1 MDLLKLERA
10 HSQLATLM
18 ESRCL
23 LHTEVFPALLD
34 SITELSTAST
44 SHIVRQLHSI
54 AELTLHNS
62 QVIWQAEDSC
72 AFVSRL
78 IELYLS
84 NYEELGNILD
94 FLRSLVSR
102 CGVRKELVAAVYRS
116 VRDNGAPLLVA
127 FKVLK
132 TLLNHPGAND
142 PLNYFYFSGV
152 TQGLKVMRPAVYP
165 FAKAY
170 SGCFWLRL
178 EEVGSSTIAKLFV
191 LHCDDQGGIEAYFV
205 GPRLYFRA
213 LAAEYRDP
221 SVGSNGIFI
230 HSFRP
235 CEWTYFAF
243 EHERSRI
250 GRHTLRAVVDGAEVI
265 SATMDFP
272 PLKSKTPAMTH
283 ATLCEG
289 LTGQLAC
296 CMFFKDAVGINKLK
310 SLYVNYTSYGPQ
322 AHDSIRS
329 LSLVFDK
336 SLTNN
341 IVLFL
346 HPLRTSEEVAYE
358 GVSGLDAAITHGAG
372 VKLTKSCKT
381 AFLGG
386 IIGLL
391 PLLEGIL
398 SQSEN
403 QGGLLHEWIG
413 LLFICLRDNPEN
425 QLEACRVKF
434 FKAVA
439 DIWTR
444 FDSADF
450 TEATVGQLEAIV
462 YNVLPSLREQLTVY
476 LLWSLD
482 VWHNTKAEHSVLVLI
497 KALYAA
503 TPKTCAQL
511 FGTER
516 VLNVL
521 LGVYDSLELTCC
533 AKHGGQG
540 SLDLVSEA
548 FTSIIQSAIR
558 VQPQDLKFLVNALF
572 VRTSPC
578 VQGTMLRVL
587 LNLFKASGEQA
598 PVVFYRCFVE
608 CKGVEMLL
616 YVVFSSRNEQKA
628 LCLQG
633 IDALVRISPKALGI
647 FSRKD
652 LMTYLAAVVSPPPG
666 RFDEARSSYDAYDFE
681 RMSLSSLPEDSFEF
695 NEHPMTQS
703 PSRTDWGITPETAP
717 STSRKYN
724 FSIDTDTINQGFTF
738 GGERGRTVVERAD
751 LISQISDLAHQCL
764 TYQRGEARL
773 RSKSLQPQKEPLPT
787 PKKARRSQELLKTPS
802 EVTSDEEASLY
813 ISVLQLVLQRPL
825 SAEAML
831 DDTDVITNVEA
842 LSLLLSMIENSS
854 QALQQRLVQDLLML
868 TKWNASNKAILSKVG
883 IWHTWLL
890 NLVLGARA
898 DTPTNML
905 IRDMGFR
912 LHTSV
917 VLQAYLTDDQAW
929 KHFKALIVWTEALN
943 PTDQEAAV
951 AIARH
956 LAISLIEGLCSYA
969 AACRPS
975 LSSAMWKN
983 IVSSAFL
990 VQELVM
996 LRPSLDS
1003 NQDWQLLSLDFAD
1016 SLWQDLSIVKAFF
1029 DLCEPIWPK
1038 ALLESV
1044 DSPTLMS
1051 YHQLTLAL
1059 TRSSKDTF
1067 KTDYQ
1072 LLLYEPSGE
1081 LKARGCFLNVVLQLS
1096 SLVLSTT
1103 KDPVLLETWVQK
1115 QQRIATFVLLV
1126 AEASSKL
1133 LSHSA
1138 IKTFKQALCFLLG
1151 HICSLMEDSKDL
1163 HIRMRFKESLV
1174 QLLSCLFSVHLQ
1186 VIEDQPRT
1194 DHRSSLTSLWAG
1206 YSLHVST
1213 QVIRAMSELSHEA
1226 RVVDNDEIKRMQ
1238 LQNYEPIRDLVD
1250 REDWQ
1255 ELLKALY
1262 SSVQESVFS
1271 FTMHASFA
1279 SLRAKAVGKLKAER
1293 LSLLS
1298 QAEGVTKSV
1307 QDKVLNLAAEAA
1319 EAEEHR
1325 RQVAIAYATE
1335 RSRQRRMMWSKLKK
1349 TLLDPTGAWA
1359 LTRPSK
1365 LVPYLVFNFE
1375 MARPYLKTR
1384 SVEAAVY
1391 MGKNQELQPAS
1402 LSFMCQVA
1410 AQQDIKGSGDE
1421 EDSEDYTE
1429 ASSTVTSRREY
1440 TEANP
1445 TVFSRREP
1453 ALKEVMANDH
1463 RVFHKEVGW
1472 LTPLSIRYGLLEV
1485 VNSMLR
1491 FVSDPCSEQK
1501 FVAHVSISKY
1511 APAEDKP
1518 CVKEWPIQALVQVL
1532 PRTYVLRKTALEFFF
1547 ADGRS
1552 YLFNCASADDRS
1564 ELMDVVTAAAK
1575 KAKTALSR
1583 VFTGKQSCTKVLA
1596 RSGLT
1601 EKWVNW
1607 EISNFEYLLQL
1618 NFIAGRS
1625 FHDLTQYP
1633 VMPWVL
1639 SDYSSRTL
1647 NLKDPAVYRDLTKP
1661 MGGQG
1666 PSSRTEF
1673 FVDRFHSTLGGP
1685 EPAFH
1690 YGSHYSNPG
1699 IVLHYLLRLFP
1710 YSEGFKEL
1718 HDGKFDLPDRL
1729 FSSVFEA
1736 YRLTTEDISDVKE
1749 LIPEFYFLPEF
1760 LLNLEDHDFG
1770 LTQMGDKVHDV
1781 RLPPWASN
1789 AYEFISI
1796 MREALESDLVSAKLN
1811 DWIDLIFGYKQ
1822 QGEAAVA
1829 ALNAFFYMTYEG
1841 SVDLDKVTDSSLR
1854 KAMEAQVVHFG
1865 RTPTQLLK
1873 KPHPRRQAKPESL
1886 NVLSRDANLKLFD
1899 PVVKRTLQAEFPR
1912 NYCELPEQVLLH
1924 AAMVGRNKIVGLRCN
1939 GTVTNY
1945 TWSPIQASGSEVP
1958 FTLAKDKEISISD
1971 PYKSAKI
1978 EARDRSFATFEA
1990 PVAILR
1996 GGKTIVQGGFWD
2008 GRLIVNHLDLKQA
2021 KSLVGHSSTVTCI
2034 DVDAEEQTVLTGS
2047 KDGDIVLWTIDKDTM
2062 KPSRQ
2067 YADHS
2072 GPVTAVRLCR
2082 ALQVF
2087 ASVGVDGRCLSYS
2100 LLSGRLLRQISLVGK
2115 PLATLAF
2122 APVAPSK
2129 VLLFTPVDKS
2139 LYSFSVNGALLHR
2152 TSESSQHI
2160 IRPVVL
2166 HNLNWKE
2173 FLLYGTEKGE
2183 IVMRAVSN
2191 LLPLR
2196 RLSVPQQA
2204 PVVSVFVSA
2213 ELRFLFAACGNGEVT
2228 VMVSKT

>member
-1 MDLLKLERA
+1 
-10 HSQLATLM
+10 M
-18 ESRCL
+18 EGSCL

-34 SITELSTAST
+34 SVTELSAAST
-44 SHIVRQLHSI
+44 SQIVGQMHFI
-54 AELTLHNS
+54 AELSLHNS
-62 QVIWQAEDSC
+62 EVLWQAEDSC

-84 NYEELGNILD
+84 NNGELGSILD
-94 FLRSLVSR
+94 FLKSLVSR
-102 CGVRKELVAAVYRS
+102 CGVRKELVVAVYRS
-116 VRDNGAPLLVA
+116 VRDKGAPLLIA
-127 FKVLK
+127 FEVLK
-132 TLLNHPGAND
+132 TLLNHPGAKD
-142 PLNYFYFSGV
+142 PLNYFYFSGL
-152 TQGLKVMRPAVYP
+152 TQGLKVMRPAAYP
-165 FAKAY
+165 FVKAY
-170 SGCFWLRL
+170 SGCLWLRL
-178 EEVGSSTIAKLFV
+178 EAVGSSTISKLFV
-191 LHCDDQGGIEAYFV
+191 MHCADQGGIEAYFV
-205 GPRLYFRA
+205 GPRLYFRV

-272 PLKSKTPAMTH
+272 PLKSKTPAMTY
-283 ATLCEG
+283 AALCEG
-289 LTGQLAC
+289 FTGQLAC
-296 CMFFKDAVGINKLK
+296 CMFFKEAVGINKLK

-329 LSLVFDK
+329 LNLVFDK
-336 SLTNN
+336 SLTNHL
-341 IVLFL
+341 VLFL
-346 HPLRTSEEVAYE
+346 HPLRTSKEVAYE
-358 GVSGLDAAITHGAG
+358 GVSGLDAAITHGSG
-372 VKLTKSCKT
+372 VKLMKSCRMT
-381 AFLGG
+381 FLGG
-386 IIGLL
+386 ISGLL

-398 SQSEN
+398 SQPEN
-403 QGGLLHEWIG
+403 QGGLLHEWIE
-413 LLFICLRDNPEN
+413 LVFICLRDNPEN

-444 FDSADF
+444 FDNTDF
-450 TEATVGQLEAIV
+450 TETTVGQLAAIV
-462 YNVLPSLREQLTVY
+462 YNVMPSLREQLTVY

-482 VWHNTKAEHSVLVLI
+482 VWRNTKAEHSVLVLI

-503 TPKTCAQL
+503 TPKTLAQL

-521 LGVYDSLELTCC
+521 LCVYNSLGLTCC

-540 SLDLVSEA
+540 SLEQVSEA
-548 FTSIIQSAIR
+548 FTSIIQSVIR
-558 VQPQDLKFLVNALF
+558 VHPQDLKFLVNALY
-572 VRTSPC
+572 VRNSPC
-578 VQGTMLRVL
+578 IQGTLLRVL
-587 LNLFKASGEQA
+587 LNLFKASGTH
-598 PVVFYRCFVE
+598 FYRYFVE

-616 YVVFSSRNEQKA
+616 YVIFSSRNEQKA
-628 LCLQG
+628 LCLQC
-633 IDALVRISPKALGI
+633 IDTLVRFSPKALGN

-652 LMTYLAAVVSPPPG
+652 LMTYLAAVVSPPLG
-666 RFDEARSSYDAYDFE
+666 RFDEARYDDYDFE
-681 RMSLSSLPEDSFEF
+681 RMNLSSHPENPFEF
-695 NEHPMTQS
+695 NESPMTER
-703 PSRTDWGITPETAP
+703 PSRTDWGITPEPAP
-717 STSRKYN
+717 STSRK
-724 FSIDTDTINQGFTF
+724 FSIGTDTINHGFTF
-738 GGERGRTVVERAD
+738 GGERGRLIIERAD
-751 LISQISDLAHQCL
+751 LISHISDLAHQCL
-764 TYQRGEARL
+764 TYQRGEVRL
-773 RSKSLQPQKEPLPT
+773 RSKSLQPQEGSPT
-787 PKKARRSQELLKTPS
+787 PMRVRKSLEFPKTPF
-802 EVTSDEEASLY
+802 EAKSDEEASLY

-831 DDTDVITNVEA
+831 DDSDVITNVEA

-868 TKWNASNKAILSKVG
+868 TKWNASNKAILSKVV

-890 NLVLGARA
+890 NLILGARA

-917 VLQAYLTDDQAW
+917 VLQAYLTDEQAW
-929 KHFKALIVWTEALN
+929 KHFKALIVWIEALN
-943 PTDQEAAV
+943 PSEQEV
-951 AIARH
+951 ALVIVRH
-956 LAISLIEGLCSYA
+956 LATSLIEGLCSYA

-983 IVSSAFL
+983 IITSAFL

-996 LRPSLDS
+996 LRPIFDS

-1044 DSPTLMS
+1044 DSPALIS
-1051 YHQLTLAL
+1051 YHQLTSAL
-1059 TRSSKDTF
+1059 KRSSKDTF
-1067 KTDYQ
+1067 KADYQ

-1103 KDPVLLETWVQK
+1103 KDPELLQTWVRK
-1115 QQRIATFVLLV
+1115 QQRIANFVLLV
-1126 AEASSKL
+1126 AEASFKSL
-1133 LSHSA
+1133 PHSA
-1138 IKTFKQALCFLLG
+1138 VKTFKQALCFLLG
-1151 HICSLMEDSKDL
+1151 SICCLMEDSKDL
-1163 HIRMRFKESLV
+1163 DIRRPFKEGLV
-1174 QLLSCLFSVHLQ
+1174 QILSCVFSVHLQ

-1226 RVVDNDEIKRMQ
+1226 RVVDNEEIKRMK
-1238 LQNYEPIRDLVD
+1238 LQNYEPIRDLVE
-1250 REDWQ
+1250 REDWH

-1262 SSVQESVFS
+1262 SSVQESVLS
-1271 FTMHASFA
+1271 FTMHTSFA
-1279 SLRAKAVGKLKAER
+1279 NLRAKAVVKLKSER
-1293 LSLLS
+1293 QSLLS
-1298 QAEGVTKSV
+1298 QTEGVTKSV

-1325 RQVAIAYATE
+1325 RQVAKAYAME
-1335 RSRQRRMMWSKLKK
+1335 RSRQRRMMWLKLRK

-1384 SVEAAVY
+1384 SVEGAVHI
-1391 MGKNQELQPAS
+1391 GKNKELQPAS
-1402 LSFMCQVA
+1402 LTFMCQVA
-1410 AQQDIKGSGDE
+1410 AEQDIKGRGDE
-1421 EDSEDYTE
+1421 EDPEDLAET
-1429 ASSTVTSRREY
+1429 SSSVS
-1440 TEANP
+1440 
-1445 TVFSRREP
+1445 SRREP
-1453 ALKEVMANDH
+1453 ALKEVMASYH

-1491 FVSDPCSEQK
+1491 FVSDSCSEQK
-1501 FVAHVSISKY
+1501 FVAHVSICKY
-1511 APAEDKP
+1511 TPAEDKP

-1552 YLFNCASADDRS
+1552 YLFNCASAEDRS
-1564 ELMDVVTAAAK
+1564 ELMDVVTAVAK

-1583 VFTGKQSCTKVLA
+1583 VFTGKQSCPKVLA

-1639 SDYSSRTL
+1639 ADYSSQTL

-1736 YRLTTEDISDVKE
+1736 YRLATEDIFDVKE

-1760 LLNLEDHDFG
+1760 LMNLEDHDFG

-1781 RLPPWASN
+1781 KLPPWACN

-1822 QGEAAVA
+1822 QGEAAIA

-1854 KAMEAQVVHFG
+1854 NAMEAQVVHFG

-1873 KPHPRRQAKPESL
+1873 KPHPRRQAKPRSL
-1886 NVLSRDANLKLFD
+1886 TVLSREANMKLFD
-1899 PVVKRTLQAEFPR
+1899 PVVKRTQQAELAR

-1924 AAMVGRNKIVGLRCN
+1924 AALVGRNKIVGLRCN

-1945 TWSPIQASGSEVP
+1945 TWSPVQASDSEVP

-1971 PYKSAKI
+1971 PYKSAMI
-1978 EARDRSFATFEA
+1978 EARDRSFETFEA

-2008 GRLIVNHLDLKQA
+2008 GRLIVNHLDLKQV
-2021 KSLVGHSSTVTCI
+2021 KSLVGHNSTVTCI

-2047 KDGDIVLWTIDKDTM
+2047 KDGDIVLWTIDKDTL
-2062 KPSRQ
+2062 KPSRH

-2072 GPVTAVRLCR
+2072 GPVTSVRLCR

-2115 PLATLAF
+2115 PLATFAF
-2122 APVAPSK
+2122 ATVAPSK
-2129 VLLFTPVDKS
+2129 VLLFTPVESS

-2152 TSESSQHI
+2152 TKESSQHI

-2166 HNLNWKE
+2166 HNLNWRE

-2196 RLSVPQQA
+2196 RFAVPQQA

-2213 ELRFLFAACGNGEVT
+2213 ELRFLFAVCGNGEVT